1 MDNSIA
7 NYISHTKEGWKKILL
22 ELWVK
27 HGNNIETSIAN
38 DEEIY
43 REHLI
48 TLPPRQHIFT
58 AFQFFDIDQL
68 RVVIIGQD
76 PYIKRGEAHGLAFS
90 VTARTKMPPSLKNI
104 FKELKRTYN
113 VERKATDLSDWAEQG
128 VLLLNTA
135 LTTREQ
141 QSNAHAKIW
150 KEFTKDLIIKINT
163 ISSNV
168 VFMLWGNHAQS
179 YAEYIDTSKHHVL
192 KHTHP
197 SPLARVPF
205 EGCGHFEKANE
216 ILQHS
221 NIQPIKWV

>member
-7 NYISHTKEGWKKILL
+7 NYISYTKESWKQILL
-22 ELWVK
+22 ELWEK
-27 HGNNIETSIAN
+27 HGNNIETAIAN
-38 DEEIY
+38 DEEIFK
-43 REHLI
+43 EHVI

-68 RVVIIGQD
+68 RVVILGQD
-76 PYIKRGEAHGLAFS
+76 PYIRRGEAHGLAFS
-90 VTARTKMPPSLKNI
+90 VISRKKMPPSLKNI
-104 FKELKRTYN
+104 FKELKRSYN
-113 VERKATDLSDWAEQG
+113 VERTVTDLSDWAEQG

-163 ISSNV
+163 ISSNII
-168 VFMLWGNHAQS
+168 FMLWGNHAQS
-179 YAEYIDTSKHHVL
+179 YEEYIDISKHHVL

-197 SPLARVPF
+197 SPLSRATF

-216 ILQHS
+216 ILQSS
-221 NIQPIKWV
+221 NIRPIKWV